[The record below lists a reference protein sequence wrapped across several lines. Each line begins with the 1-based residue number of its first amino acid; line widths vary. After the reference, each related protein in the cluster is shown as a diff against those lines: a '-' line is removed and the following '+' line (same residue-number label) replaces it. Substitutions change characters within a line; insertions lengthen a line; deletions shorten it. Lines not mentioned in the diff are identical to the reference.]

1 MTLKYP
7 KLTFFLLN
15 LLIALL
21 LLTGIGY
28 FVLHYLD
35 NYTRHGYSISV
46 PSFRDLT
53 PKQAEELAAHHKLQ
67 VIVIDSIYD
76 ENALPGTIQEQ
87 YPLEGSKVKH
97 NRTIQLI
104 MNARDPEQIAL
115 PSLANIPYRQ
125 TLKTL
130 KLKGFEIGHIV
141 YTPSEFKNL
150 VLQLKHQGEVVE
162 PGTLLMKGDTIDIV
176 LGEGN
181 DGNNKVLIPRLY
193 KLKIEEASRL
203 LKENYLNL
211 GEIVKDSLMEADKDI
226 KEAMI
231 YLQDPPYIKNFRI
244 TAGTPVNI
252 HVTFDTLKF
261 QALDSLQM
269 ME

>member
-87 YPLEGSKVKH
+87 
-97 NRTIQLI
+97 
-104 MNARDPEQIAL
+104 
-115 PSLANIPYRQ
+115 
-125 TLKTL
+125 
-130 KLKGFEIGHIV
+130 
-141 YTPSEFKNL
+141 
-150 VLQLKHQGEVVE
+150 
-162 PGTLLMKGDTIDIV
+162 
-176 LGEGN
+176 
-181 DGNNKVLIPRLY
+181 
-193 KLKIEEASRL
+193 
-203 LKENYLNL
+203 
-211 GEIVKDSLMEADKDI
+211 
-226 KEAMI
+226 
-231 YLQDPPYIKNFRI
+231 
-244 TAGTPVNI
+244 
-252 HVTFDTLKF
+252 
-261 QALDSLQM
+261 
-269 ME
+269 